1 MLSVLDVS
9 YVGNNLL
16 FVKLS
21 NGKEGYFSLLPY
33 ISKGI
38 FMQLIDEKYVSLVK
52 INFAGI
58 CWPNGQDFSANTLSF
73 ELIIDVKSNDLH
85 ITTQSTIQRET

>member
-9 YVGNNLL
+9 YRGNNLL

-21 NGKEGYFSLLPY
+21 NGNEGYFSLIPY

-38 FMQLIDEKYVSLVK
+38 FKQLSDEKYVSLVK
-52 INFAGI
+52 INFAGV
-58 CWPNGQDFSANTLSF
+58 CWPNGQDFSADTLDF
-73 ELIIDVKSNDLH
+73 ELIKDYK
-85 ITTQSTIQRET
+85 TTICT